1 MTQNEKQI
9 AFLELF
15 KPVEQNL
22 YRYARAM
29 ADSYEEAKDL
39 SADTVLSAYEGFES
53 LKHKEAFLSYLF
65 TIASRIAKKK
75 RWRKKFFG
83 VYNEVEA
90 LQMPDNSQNADRNI
104 DIELLY
110 KAMGQLPAK
119 QKEALVLFEIS
130 GFSLKEIQEMQGGS
144 LSAVKSR
151 ISRGREKLTQLLQE
165 NKDPNLTS
173 SNNNINTED
182 RLKLLRVDHEK

>member
-1 MTQNEKQI
+1 MTQNEKQR

-29 ADSYEEAKDL
+29 ADTYEEAKDL
-39 SADTVLSAYEGFES
+39 AADTLLAAYEGFES
-53 LKHKEAFLSYLF
+53 LQHREAFLSYLF

-75 RWRKKFFG
+75 RWKKKFFG
-83 VYNEVEA
+83 VYNELEA
-90 LQMPDNSQNADRNI
+90 NQMPDRSQHADRNM

-110 KAMGQLPAK
+110 KALGQLPAK

-151 ISRGREKLTQLLQE
+151 ISRGREKLAQLLNE
-165 NKDPNLTS
+165 NKDPNLNS

>member
-1 MTQNEKQI
+1 MKQNEKQK

-29 ADSYEEAKDL
+29 ADSNEEAKDL
-39 SADTVLSAYEGFES
+39 AADTVLAAYEGFES

-83 VYNEVEA
+83 VYNEIEA
-90 LQMPDNSQNADRNI
+90 NQMPDLSQNADRNI
-104 DIELLY
+104 DIDLLY
-110 KAMGQLPAK
+110 KALGQLPAK

-151 ISRGREKLTQLLQE
+151 ISRGREKLGQLLQE
-165 NKDPNLTS
+165 NKDPNLTVS
-173 SNNNINTED
+173 KININTVD
-182 RLKLLRVDHEK
+182 RLKLLRIDHEK

>member
-1 MTQNEKQI
+1 MTQNEKQK

-29 ADSYEEAKDL
+29 ADSYEESKDL
-39 SADTVLSAYEGFES
+39 AADTLLAAYEGFES
-53 LKHKEAFLSYLF
+53 LKHKDAFLSYLF

-83 VYNEVEA
+83 VYNEIEA
-90 LQMPDNSQNADRNI
+90 NQIPDNSQNSDRNI

-151 ISRGREKLTQLLQE
+151 ISRGREKLSQLLQE

-173 SNNNINTED
+173 TKNNINTED

>member
-1 MTQNEKQI
+1 MTQNEKQR
-9 AFLELF
+9 AFLDLF

-29 ADSYEEAKDL
+29 AESYEEAKDL
-39 SADTVLSAYEGFES
+39 AADTVLAAYEGFES
-53 LKHKEAFLSYLF
+53 LRHKEAFLSYLF

-83 VYNEVEA
+83 VYDEVEA
-90 LQMPDNSQNADRNI
+90 YQMPDGSQKADRNV

-110 KAMGQLPAK
+110 KALGQLPAK

-151 ISRGREKLTQLLQE
+151 ITRGREKLTEMLQE
-165 NKDPNLTS
+165 NKDPNLTGT
-173 SNNNINTED
+173 NNNINTED
-182 RLKLLRVDHEK
+182 RLKLLRVDHDR

>member
-1 MTQNEKQI
+1 MTQNEKQR

-39 SADTVLSAYEGFES
+39 ASDTVLAAYEGFES

-83 VYNEVEA
+83 VYSEIEA
-90 LQMPDNSQNADRNI
+90 NQMPDSAQNADRNI

-110 KAMGQLPAK
+110 EALGQLPAK

-151 ISRGREKLTQLLQE
+151 ISRGREKLSLMLTETQ
-165 NKDPNLTS
+165 DPNLTS
-173 SNNNINTED
+173 INSNINTED
-182 RLKLLRVDHEK
+182 RLKLLRVDHD

>member
-1 MTQNEKQI
+1 MTQNEKQK

-29 ADSYEEAKDL
+29 ADSYEESKDL
-39 SADTVLSAYEGFES
+39 AADTLLAAYEGFES
-53 LKHKEAFLSYLF
+53 LKYKDAFLSYLF

-83 VYNEVEA
+83 VYNEIEA
-90 LQMPDNSQNADRNI
+90 NQIPDHSQNSDRNI

-130 GFSLKEIQEMQGGS
+130 GFSLKEIQEMQGSS

-151 ISRGREKLTQLLQE
+151 ISRGRQKLAQLLQE

-173 SNNNINTED
+173 TKNNINTED